1 MKKVDYPKI
10 TLKFFTKKLLEHT
23 SKSVKL
29 KQKLIMDLVSDVL
42 KGYPLVTAQGFTL
55 YEDEELFE
63 FDRVEEEKTHGNKSG
78 NARVS
83 ADSKIVFKELS
94 EYGKPVWLIADYGLR
109 LVIKYEG
116 LSGNNKWRKRIRD
129 AIKRQSSRTNDVNGR
144 VQWKKV
150 QKIDRRA
157 RAPSKSEQIVEPT
170 VLRPIARDR
179 IDYKKDKQIQRI
191 ELDLMSMSTN
201 EAVRFALDNF
211 HDWYHTNI
219 AELRRFIEKIVLN
232 RNPVTIEV
240 IKKQVPDFRSQNH
253 LQNKYISPY
262 AYGLKNISVIQV
274 RDFYIVIGKEWSYPD
289 WLMWFE
295 RLVSF
300 WEDTHPYRKVR
311 KADLTI
317 GKWFSKYELKTPDVL
332 HGRENW
338 VILNYEQLKRTG
350 IITDLDIEIKT
361 SLGIE
366 NRIEYAYFNF
376 DKLDK
381 IEKTEISALVNSSDG
396 YKYQYAQLIRE
407 KLKRDEGY

>member
-129 AIKRQSSRTNDVNGR
+129 AIKRQSSRADDVNGR

-150 QKIDRRA
+150 QKIDGRA

-170 VLRPIARDR
+170 VLRPVARDR

-211 HDWYHTNI
+211 HEWYRTNI

-338 VILNYEQLKRTG
+338 VILNYE
-350 IITDLDIEIKT
+350 
-361 SLGIE
+361 
-366 NRIEYAYFNF
+366 
-376 DKLDK
+376 
-381 IEKTEISALVNSSDG
+381 
-396 YKYQYAQLIRE
+396 
-407 KLKRDEGY
+407 